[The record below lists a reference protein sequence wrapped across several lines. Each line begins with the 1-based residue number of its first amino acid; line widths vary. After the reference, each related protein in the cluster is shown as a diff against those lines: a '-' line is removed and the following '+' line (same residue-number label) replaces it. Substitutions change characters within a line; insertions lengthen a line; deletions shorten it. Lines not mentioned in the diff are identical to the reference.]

1 MIEMI
6 HIKAQGKMVMMR
18 SGWQVV
24 ICSNYFMAN
33 ILHVSNW
40 LDHSYDTQIVK
51 CILISGPWW
60 IWEESVPA
68 DIMSINRAHAEN
80 ATHDENMLHLL
91 RPNVQGL
98 QAAHRYWITEVI
110 FIYILWIEYTRKLK
124 CNKKNDTI
132 STLHPGFYQMNNPQS
147 PQLGEILF
155 PIYLEESGCRRLY
168 SFSGCARHIK

>member
-40 LDHSYDTQIVK
+40 LDHSYDTRIVK

-132 STLHPGFYQMNNPQS
+132 STLHQVSTKWTIPKVPNSEKSYFQYILKRVVAEGFIVSQAV
-147 PQLGEILF
+147 LGT
-155 PIYLEESGCRRLY
+155 
-168 SFSGCARHIK
+168 